1 MIENI
6 RIKRRIAAVVLTV
19 GMVIS
24 PLGLQL
30 PSYAAPADDT
40 SEFGEL
46 ITSKNVEQGTVHEVE
61 GEAIVCFRQDE
72 NAASQKE
79 EMVKEEQEKEIE
91 AESYVDEAEALLM
104 VESPDADLAAADA
117 TEDSEDLDGAAPT
130 GMLKSNGASDSE
142 SDLASELPG
151 VITVVHSDH
160 LSTAELIAEL
170 EEREDVIY
178 AEPNYI
184 YSPKEDLTDDQ
195 WGNPISSSYGMGVEN
210 WNTYEN
216 EKPKPKVDT
225 SGLVVAVIDTGV
237 DYNHEDLADVMW
249 ADGEDYEELVKLG
262 GGKYGYTG
270 VTDSSE
276 EVP

>member
-30 PSYAAPADDT
+30 PSYAAPADEM

-46 ITSKNVEQGTVHEVE
+46 ITSKKVEQGTVHEVE

-117 TEDSEDLDGAAPT
+117 TEDSEDLDGADPT

-142 SDLASELPG
+142 INPGSEIPG

-195 WGNPISSSYGMGVEN
+195 WGNPISSSYGMGIED
-210 WNTYEN
+210 WNTYED

-225 SGLVVAVIDTGV
+225 SGGNL
-237 DYNHEDLADVMW
+237 E
-249 ADGEDYEELVKLG
+249 GESTAITV
-262 GGKYGYTG
+262 
-270 VTDSSE
+270 
-276 EVP
+276 